1 MPEMLQH
8 VGRRFTVSRRVEKIC
23 DTAGG
28 TFSSRRMHR
37 TVILDDLRCGGAAH
51 GGCQAECRLYW
62 KEAWLRRVDDDPARA
77 QSDAVAAAELES
89 RALAGTT
96 TKRDLKGEESTT
108 YRCQATE
115 APAASEPLRGFD
127 VRQYAREVSC
137 GNVGVPRLVW
147 VLGRAI
153 ARRGLRSVGLRGERP
168 LRRSDTPAPTPQAL
182 GLRPGELVQIRSK
195 KEIAATLDERGK
207 NRGLWF
213 DVEMIPYC
221 GGTYTVRSRVER
233 FIDDKTGKMVELSS
247 DCLALDGV
255 VCSGEQSSWRFF
267 CPRGIQSWWREA
279 WLRRVE

>member
-28 TFSSRRMHR
+28 TFCSRRMHR
-37 TVILDDLRCGGAAH
+37 TVLLDDLRCGGAAH

-62 KEAWLRRVDDDPARA
+62 KEAWLRRVDDEPAQA
-77 QSDAVAAAELES
+77 QSDAAESAELES

-96 TKRDLKGEESTT
+96 TKRDPNGQESTT
-108 YRCQATE
+108 YRCQATA

-153 ARRGLRSVGLRGERP
+153 ARGGLRRVGLRGERP
-168 LRRSDTPAPTPQAL
+168 LRKSDMPAPAPQAL

-255 VCSGEQSSWRFF
+255 VCSGEHSSWRFF